1 MKKTALLSITAII
14 LLFSS
19 CEVEYRGERQV
30 HHFRGYE
37 HHHHPTHHDEY
48 SGGYHHDR
56 KGGEIIIVP

>member
-1 MKKTALLSITAII
+1 MKKKALIFISAIV
-14 LLFSS
+14 LLLSS
-19 CEVEYRGERQV
+19 CEVEYMGENRI

-48 SGGYHHDR
+48 NGGYHHDR